1 MKKILFTF
9 LLVAITNNALTDK
22 GYSEENVSTIAEFYS
37 IYKGLNHVCGDY
49 VSMDGFADLS
59 KKVIAIG
66 LNETGVNKSK
76 WEDLKDEAWEQ
87 SVIADDYLMYK
98 QLTAY
103 SSSSEVTV
111 MCYELV
117 DQMSQL
123 FRGIVS
129 AAEVPGEK
137 KREF

>member
-49 VSMDGFADLS
+49 VSMGGFADLS
-59 KKVIAIG
+59 KKVIVIG
-66 LNETGVNKSK
+66 LNESSVDKSK